1 MFIEPCFQ
9 APKAVE
15 RLSRGGEHSR
25 LLLSPHTSMAMS
37 LSQCYHTVALEFCGR
52 FGFCLVPVQ
61 YATTNERRGRLCS
74 SQTALIITLHRSTV
88 V

>member
-37 LSQCYHTVALEFCGR
+37 LSQCYHIAALEFCGR
-52 FGFCLVPVQ
+52 VGFCHVPVQ
-61 YATTNERRGRLCS
+61 YERRTSDEIASAYHKRL
-74 SQTALIITLHRSTV
+74 
-88 V
+88 